1 MAELSVQPEV
11 RYVVDTRGRRRQV
24 MLSLKDYRSLLEAV
38 EELND
43 IRALE
48 NALDGKPKLVPLRK
62 ALAKRH

>member
-1 MAELSVQPEV
+1 
-11 RYVVDTRGRRRQV
+11 

>member
-1 MAELSVQPEV
+1 
-11 RYVVDTRGRRRQV
+11 

-48 NALDGKPKLVPLRK
+48 AALDSKPKLAPLRNE
-62 ALAKRH
+62 R